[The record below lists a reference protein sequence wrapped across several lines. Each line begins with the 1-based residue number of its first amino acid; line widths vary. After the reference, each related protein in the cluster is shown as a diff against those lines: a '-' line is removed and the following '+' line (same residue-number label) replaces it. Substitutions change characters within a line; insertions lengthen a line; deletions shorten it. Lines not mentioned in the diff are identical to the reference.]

1 MSSRLFQE
9 VREKRGLAYAVYSFA
24 AHYADLGMF
33 GIYAGCLPKKVDQVL
48 EICRSELAAV
58 AERGISEEELARG
71 IGQLRGSLVLGLEDT
86 GSRMSR
92 LGKSELVYG
101 ELLTIE
107 EILAKISAVTLE
119 DVRAVAAEVLAAK
132 PTLAVIGPFDD
143 DKQFALT
150 A

>member
-1 MSSRLFQE
+1 
-9 VREKRGLAYAVYSFA
+9 
-24 AHYADLGMF
+24 
-33 GIYAGCLPKKVDQVL
+33 
-48 EICRSELAAV
+48 
-58 AERGISEEELARG
+58 
-71 IGQLRGSLVLGLEDT
+71 
-86 GSRMSR
+86 MSR

-132 PTLAVIGPFDD
+132 PTLAVIGPFDNE
-143 DKQFALT
+143 KQFALT